1 MDIASTTVGD
11 PAPPETRPRPLPLL
25 PRAVRRRRNTG
36 PATPDS
42 VSGGGGSPAGSG
54 RDLHVPALVA
64 LLAVSFGL
72 RLWGV
77 KQGLPYSYNVD
88 EATHFVPRAIAF
100 FGHDYNPQYFLNPPA
115 YSYLLHIVFEM
126 WFGSADAVRRLYAAD
141 PTNVFVVAR
150 VVAAALG
157 TVSVWL
163 TYLAGARLF
172 HRTVG
177 LLAAAI
183 LGLAFLP
190 IFYSHLA
197 LNDVPT
203 LAPVALSLYGIAGIL
218 RTGARRDYVLAG
230 VGIGLAAATK
240 YTGGIVIVCLVGAF
254 LADALA
260 GGTAIAVR
268 RLILAAACALL
279 AFVAANP
286 YAVLDFS
293 AFQAGVSTQQS
304 LAGGA
309 DPIKLGT
316 TAESG
321 TAYYVWTLTWG
332 LGWAPALAALGG
344 AVLLVVRRW
353 LAMAAVLVP
362 APIAFIVFMG
372 DQQRFFG
379 RWLLPVYEIVALLA
393 AYGTVEFVRWLIG
406 SRRVPALIAAGAATL
421 VMLGQS
427 VAAVVHND
435 VVLSRPDTRNV
446 ARRWMV
452 GHVPAGAKVVV
463 EPIVSGDWGHDI
475 GRSLAATPN
484 GGRWRLWNTSVTDV
498 DASGNHLPA
507 GVHRY
512 VPVDEYERTL
522 RPELLTEYAS
532 SGYCWVVIGS
542 LQAGR
547 SFAQPK
553 IAPSAIAYYAQLAN
567 HARLMYHISPFGR
580 VGSATRAVPFSFD
593 WSIDYYPSQYSR
605 PGPEMS
611 VYRLSLGRCG
621 TPGSDAGTG

>member
-1 MDIASTTVGD
+1 MDMAPTTVGD
-11 PAPPETRPRPLPLL
+11 PAPPETGPRPLPLL
-25 PRAVRRRRNTG
+25 PRSVRRRRNLR
-36 PATPDS
+36 PAAP
-42 VSGGGGSPAGSG
+42 GRAGSDSG
-54 RDLHVPALVA
+54 RAGSDSNLHGPALVT
-64 LLAVSFGL
+64 LLAITFGL

-88 EATHFVPRAIAF
+88 EATHFVPRAIAY

-115 YSYLLHIVFEM
+115 YSYLLHIVFEL
-126 WFGSADAVRRLYAAD
+126 WFGSGDAVRRLFAAD

-157 TVSVWL
+157 TLSVWL

-172 HRTVG
+172 NRTAG

-183 LGLAFLP
+183 FGLAFLP

-203 LAPVALSLYGIAGIL
+203 LAPVALSQYGVAGVL
-218 RTGARRDYVLAG
+218 RNGSRRDYMLAG

-240 YTGGIVIVCLVGAF
+240 YTGGITIVCLLGAF
-254 LADALA
+254 ACDAIAGAAATALRRLALA
-260 GGTAIAVR
+260 V
-268 RLILAAACALL
+268 ACAVL

-293 AFQAGVSTQQS
+293 AFQAGVSMQQS
-304 LAGGA
+304 LAGGS
-309 DPIKLGT
+309 DPVKLGT
-316 TAESG
+316 TAASG
-321 TAYYVWTLTWG
+321 TAYYLWTLTWG

-344 AVLLVVRRW
+344 ALLLLARRW
-353 LAMAAVLVP
+353 LAMAAVLIP
-362 APIAFIVFMG
+362 APIAFIIFMG

-379 RWLLPVYEIVALLA
+379 RWLLPVFEIVALLA
-393 AYGTVEFVRWLIG
+393 AYATVELVRWLIR
-406 SRRVPALIAAGAATL
+406 SRRVPVLVAAGGATL
-421 VMLGQS
+421 MMLGQS
-427 VAAVVHND
+427 VAADVHND
-435 VVLSRPDTRNV
+435 AVLSRPDTRNV

-463 EPIVSGDWGHDI
+463 EPVVSGDWSHDV
-475 GRSLAATPN
+475 GRSLAATTN
-484 GGRWRLWNTSVTDV
+484 GGRWRIWNTSVTDV
-498 DASGNHLPA
+498 DGSGNHLPA
-507 GVHRY
+507 GEHRY

-522 RPELLTEYAS
+522 RPELLNEYVN

-542 LQAGR
+542 MQAGR

-567 HARLMYHISPFGR
+567 HARLMYHISPFAHT
-580 VGSATRAVPFSFD
+580 SRAVPFSFD
-593 WSIDYYPSQYSR
+593 WSIDYYPSQYSH

-611 VYRLSLGRCG
+611 VYRLDLAKCAA
-621 TPGSDAGTG
+621 PGSDAGTG

>member
-1 MDIASTTVGD
+1 MDMAPTTVGD
-11 PAPPETRPRPLPLL
+11 PAPPETGPRPLPLL
-25 PRAVRRRRNTG
+25 PRSVRRRRNLRAAAPRRAG
-36 PATPDS
+36 SDS
-42 VSGGGGSPAGSG
+42 GRAGSG
-54 RDLHVPALVA
+54 PNLHGPALVA
-64 LLAVSFGL
+64 LLAITFGL

-88 EATHFVPRAIAF
+88 EATHFVPRAIAY

-115 YSYLLHIVFEM
+115 YSYLLHIVFEL
-126 WFGSADAVRRLYAAD
+126 WFGSGDAVRRLFAAD

-157 TVSVWL
+157 TLSVWL

-172 HRTVG
+172 NRTAG

-183 LGLAFLP
+183 FGLAFLP

-203 LAPVALSLYGIAGIL
+203 LAPVALSLYGVAGVL
-218 RTGARRDYVLAG
+218 RNGSRRDYVLAG

-240 YTGGIVIVCLVGAF
+240 YTGGVTIVCLLGAF
-254 LADALA
+254 VADAVA
-260 GGTAIAVR
+260 GAPLQAVR
-268 RLILAAACALL
+268 RVALAVACALL

-293 AFQAGVSTQQS
+293 AFQAGVSMQQS
-304 LAGGA
+304 LAGGS
-309 DPIKLGT
+309 DPVKLGT
-316 TAESG
+316 TAASG

-344 AVLLVVRRW
+344 AVLLLARRW
-353 LAMAAVLVP
+353 LAMAVVLIP
-362 APIAFIVFMG
+362 APIAFLIFMG

-379 RWLLPVYEIVALLA
+379 RWLLPVFEIVALLA
-393 AYGTVEFVRWLIG
+393 AYATVELVRWLIR
-406 SRRVPALIAAGAATL
+406 SRRMPVLVAAGGATL

-427 VAAVVHND
+427 VAADVHND
-435 VVLSRPDTRNV
+435 AVLSRPDTRNV
-446 ARRWMV
+446 ARGWMV

-463 EPIVSGDWGHDI
+463 EPVVSGDWSHDV

-484 GGRWRLWNTSVTDV
+484 GGRWRIWNTSVTDV
-498 DASGNHLPA
+498 DGSGNRLPP
-507 GVHRY
+507 GEHRY

-522 RPELLTEYAS
+522 RPELLDEYVN

-567 HARLMYHISPFGR
+567 HARLMYHISPFAHT
-580 VGSATRAVPFSFD
+580 SRAVPFSFD
-593 WSIDYYPSQYSR
+593 WSIDYYPSQYSH

-611 VYRLSLGRCG
+611 VYRLNLGKCAA
-621 TPGSDAGTG
+621 PGSDAGAG